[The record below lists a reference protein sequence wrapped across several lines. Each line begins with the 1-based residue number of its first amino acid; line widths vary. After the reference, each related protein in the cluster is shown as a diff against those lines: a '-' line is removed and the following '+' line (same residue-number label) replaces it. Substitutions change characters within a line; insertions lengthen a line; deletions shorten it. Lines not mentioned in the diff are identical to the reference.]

1 MPIVSKTLHK
11 AALTAAMEVLASAGP
26 TLARVRPIR
35 RAAVGAAEDFMMN
48 RLQNV
53 RSQNQYLPHVYEDR
67 VVLGLAFIRTIERAI
82 AGRYLAPA
90 ALRSAFR
97 ILIQGILLQEGDR
110 NAVARFREQYGA
122 YPPAMLTISP
132 CKSCNLRCTGCYAD
146 SGAASQKLDWDT
158 FDRLITEA
166 KTLWGGRFFVF
177 SGGEPMIYR
186 SNGKGVLDMAEKH
199 KDCYFLMYTN
209 GTLITDEVVDR
220 VARMGNLTPAI
231 SLEGLRER
239 TDARRGDGVF
249 DKVVAAQ
256 NRLRE
261 AGVPFGISITATR
274 ENCEEILS
282 DEFVDFCFGQ
292 QGAIYGWI
300 FQYMPI
306 GRAFTLKL
314 MPTPRQRAWMWQ
326 RSWQLM
332 RERHIFLADFWN
344 HGTTSDGCLAAGRWI
359 GGGYMYVDWN
369 GSVNPCVFV
378 PYSPININ
386 DAYANGKTL
395 NDVWADP
402 FFASIR
408 NWQQNYA
415 EKQGNWVMPCP
426 NRDHHAEFYRILTE
440 HEPDPADENAAAALL
455 DADYHRGLAE
465 YDDAFEALTQPI
477 WEEHYLSPGSPE
489 DEGIT
494 PLPQV
499 FETMSGPDGKP
510 RPN

>member
-1 MPIVSKTLHK
+1 VCSY
-11 AALTAAMEVLASAGP
+11 
-26 TLARVRPIR
+26 
-35 RAAVGAAEDFMMN
+35 
-48 RLQNV
+48 
-53 RSQNQYLPHVYEDR
+53 NQYLPHVYEDR

-90 ALRSAFR
+90 ALRSATR

-122 YPPAMLTISP
+122 HPPAMLTISP

-146 SGAASQKLDWDT
+146 SGPASQKLDWDT

-166 KTLWGGRFFVF
+166 KMLWGGRFFVF
-177 SGGEPMIYR
+177 SGGEPMVYR

-209 GTLITDEVVDR
+209 GTLITDEVTGR
-220 VARMGNLTPAI
+220 LSRMGNLTPAV

-261 AGVPFGISITATR
+261 ASVPFGISLTATR
-274 ENCEEILS
+274 DNCEEILS
-282 DEFVDFCFGQ
+282 DEFVDFCFDQ

-306 GRAFTLKL
+306 GRSFTLKL
-314 MPTPRQRAWMWQ
+314 
-326 RSWQLM
+326 
-332 RERHIFLADFWN
+332 
-344 HGTTSDGCLAAGRWI
+344 
-359 GGGYMYVDWN
+359 
-369 GSVNPCVFV
+369 
-378 PYSPININ
+378 
-386 DAYANGKTL
+386 
-395 NDVWADP
+395 
-402 FFASIR
+402 
-408 NWQQNYA
+408 
-415 EKQGNWVMPCP
+415 MPCP
-426 NRDHHAEFYRILTE
+426 NRDHHAEFYRILKE
-440 HEPDPADENAAAALL
+440 HEPDPADENAATALL
-455 DADYHRGLAE
+455 DSDYHRGLAE
-465 YDDAFEALTQPI
+465 YDEAFEALTQPV
-477 WEEHYLSPGSPE
+477 WEEHYLSPGSSE

-499 FETMSGPDGKP
+499 FEAVSDLDVAPGL
-510 RPN
+510 N